1 MRRPTTTTTTTT
13 PYPLTTALL
22 PQGTAEQPRGAAEP
36 SPSGAVVIFDWV
48 ETLRDLLSRT
58 DYASAPAA
66 AAAAAA
72 GAAANARDSPSS
84 TARIAGIEEGEE
96 EEEEEPLEAE
106 CGLEED
112 VEIVHGQAFTDRK
125 STFQAHLAQVTSENQ
140 VWDQLFTYMHTSC
153 IAGSRGRVG
162 VRRKKTRLLYA
173 REYVKT

>member
-1 MRRPTTTTTTTT
+1 MRRPTTTTTTT
-13 PYPLTTALL
+13 PYPRTTALL
-22 PQGTAEQPRGAAEP
+22 PQGTAEQQPRGAAEP

-58 DYASAPAA
+58 DYASAPPAA

-72 GAAANARDSPSS
+72 ADANARDSPSS
-84 TARIAGIEEGEE
+84 TARIEGIEKGEEE

-106 CGLEED
+106 YGLEED

-125 STFQAHLAQVTSENQ
+125 STFQAHLARVTSENQ
-140 VWDQLFTYMHTSC
+140 VWDQLLLTYLVYRGV
-153 IAGSRGRVG
+153 AGKSW

-173 REYVKT
+173 RKYVKT